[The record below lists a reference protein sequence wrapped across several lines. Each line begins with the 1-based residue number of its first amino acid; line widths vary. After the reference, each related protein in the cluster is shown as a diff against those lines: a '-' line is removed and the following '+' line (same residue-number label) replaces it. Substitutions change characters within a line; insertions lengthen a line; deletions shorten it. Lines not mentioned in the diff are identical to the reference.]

1 MSSKMTP
8 TVSGQ
13 SAQTGAQNVK
23 RAPRSLREK
32 VLNKTSATKAK
43 SEIITST
50 GVEETSVNPVPPP
63 RRKSKTPPATQNQQ
77 LPQPSEGSVSD
88 GSILQPLSALA
99 KIREW
104 DCEELHP
111 RPIDSEDEYDTD
123 SSYCG
128 KPARSTR
135 QSMLAMPSKSG
146 RSAGVEM
153 DMATKLANEMW
164 QKGKEALETAGNIKK
179 ECRATAIECLQTLYE
194 TTLALSDSRSRHKYN
209 LERESKRHA
218 QELIRVER
226 AYNRTITDLTTKLA
240 SAIESQHKKAE
251 ETFQLTKNIDDWLR
265 FETREPQEKIGE
277 ICTRI
282 STIGNSLRNIE
293 TTLDNMQKAPVS
305 SMPDTSTDIILAK
318 IQTLQM
324 VIDTLRKDIQN
335 NLTHLEQTQK
345 NFSNTQETATNTQL
359 LVGQIWERLDSN
371 ITSPNNELVSET
383 KALRDD
389 MSQITELLEVGTA
402 GGNAAINKQIVQ
414 ELKPVCEM
422 LEAVRSE
429 LKTMREDKR
438 TPTSPPP
445 VSLAVELAASS
456 APQAASKQVRRRRSI
471 VSSR

>member
-1 MSSKMTP
+1 
-8 TVSGQ
+8 
-13 SAQTGAQNVK
+13 
-23 RAPRSLREK
+23 
-32 VLNKTSATKAK
+32 
-43 SEIITST
+43 
-50 GVEETSVNPVPPP
+50 
-63 RRKSKTPPATQNQQ
+63 
-77 LPQPSEGSVSD
+77 
-88 GSILQPLSALA
+88 
-99 KIREW
+99 
-104 DCEELHP
+104 
-111 RPIDSEDEYDTD
+111 
-123 SSYCG
+123 
-128 KPARSTR
+128 
-135 QSMLAMPSKSG
+135 
-146 RSAGVEM
+146 
-153 DMATKLANEMW
+153 
-164 QKGKEALETAGNIKK
+164 
-179 ECRATAIECLQTLYE
+179 
-194 TTLALSDSRSRHKYN
+194 
-209 LERESKRHA
+209 
-218 QELIRVER
+218 
-226 AYNRTITDLTTKLA
+226 
-240 SAIESQHKKAE
+240 
-251 ETFQLTKNIDDWLR
+251 
-265 FETREPQEKIGE
+265 
-277 ICTRI
+277 
-282 STIGNSLRNIE
+282 
-293 TTLDNMQKAPVS
+293 MQKAPVS

-456 APQAASKQVRRRRSI
+456 APQAASKQLGLEYIAIRTDVTCSTTVI
-471 VSSR
+471 

>member
-1 MSSKMTP
+1 AIEAYVVACLTCFDAACGADDAASST
-8 TVSGQ
+8 
-13 SAQTGAQNVK
+13 ARDTGGGDVG
-23 RAPRSLREK
+23 
-32 VLNKTSATKAK
+32 VLLS
-43 SEIITST
+43 SRIVLS
-50 GVEETSVNPVPPP
+50 
-63 RRKSKTPPATQNQQ
+63 
-77 LPQPSEGSVSD
+77 SD
-88 GSILQPLSALA
+88 LTASNISQ
-99 KIREW
+99 
-104 DCEELHP
+104 
-111 RPIDSEDEYDTD
+111 
-123 SSYCG
+123 
-128 KPARSTR
+128 STR

-146 RSAGVEM
+146 RCAGVEM

-402 GGNAAINKQIVQ
+402 GKGEYFLPNKKI
-414 ELKPVCEM
+414 M
-422 LEAVRSE
+422 N
-429 LKTMREDKR
+429 
-438 TPTSPPP
+438 TPLILLFLSPTTKE
-445 VSLAVELAASS
+445 S
-456 APQAASKQVRRRRSI
+456 
-471 VSSR
+471 